1 MWSNNLAVVQ
11 RDRIFRSGQMPA
23 GNLARA
29 VRDHRIKT
37 VLNLRGANP
46 EQAWYPA
53 ERATTLAA
61 GATQVDLSM
70 ASDMW
75 LSRNQARTVINVLDT
90 CSYPVLI
97 HCQWGAERTGL
108 VSAIA
113 ELLRPGGSLADAR
126 RQFSLYYL
134 YIKAGDGAVMERHL
148 DRYEQWLQEGK
159 LAHAPEQFRR
169 WIAHEF
175 RPESPSREEWPYDP
189 YPPVIITRP
198 GPHPAT
204 SPTAQ
209 LADEGSVT
217 RK

>member
-1 MWSNNLAVVQ
+1 MVQ
-11 RDRIFRSGQMPA
+11 SDRVYRSGQMPA
-23 GNLARA
+23 ANLARA

-46 EQAWYPA
+46 DQSWYPA

-61 GATQVDLSM
+61 GATQIDLSM

-75 LSRNQARTVINVLDT
+75 LSRNQARTVLKVLDT
-90 CSYPVLI
+90 CTYPILI
-97 HCQWGAERTGL
+97 HCQWGSERTGL
-108 VSAIA
+108 VSAIT

-126 RQFSLYYL
+126 RQFSLVYL
-134 YIKAGDGAVMERHL
+134 YVKAGDGAVMERHL
-148 DRYEQWLQEGK
+148 DRYEHWLKAGT
-159 LAHAPEQFRR
+159 LAHSPKQFRH
-169 WIAHEF
+169 WITQEF

-198 GPHPAT
+198 SPAA

-209 LADEGSVT
+209 LAAEDSVS
-217 RK
+217 RQ